1 MRTSENRRYRTGA
14 VVAAAVALGVF
25 ASGCEE
31 AEKAVNKGGDTP
43 CSEFVAQDKDKQ
55 RVTVSK
61 FLEQERNHNA
71 PPTNDQTVDASIAA
85 IELTCRAQANPDTPI
100 RKADLTG
107 ILAPK

>member
-1 MRTSENRRYRTGA
+1 MRNTGTCRGRIA
-14 VVAAAVALGVF
+14 AVAAAAALAVL

-55 RVTVSK
+55 RVTVTK
-61 FLEQERNHNA
+61 FLEQERNGNA
-71 PPTNDQTVDASIAA
+71 PATNDQTVDASIAA
-85 IELTCRAQANPDTPI
+85 IELMCRAQANPDTPI

-107 ILAPK
+107 ILVPK